1 VPDRTQPLDKAAR
14 TLVKAAPKTARGTI
28 LRRLRL
34 AIYKGDR
41 VECPCCGSSFSRF
54 MPGLSHRDTRVCPRC
69 GAQERHRAL
78 WLYMRERTD
87 LFARDQLSI
96 LHWAPEYALQRSLSA
111 LPNAAYVSAD
121 LQGDE
126 ASQHMDMTDVPFK
139 DDAFD
144 LIVCVHVLEH
154 VPDDRQAIREMVRV
168 LKPGGQALLLVP
180 IVLEQ
185 PTLEDPSVVTPE
197 QRKEAYWQEDHV
209 RLYGADFPQR
219 LEEEGFEVT
228 VDRWVRSL
236 DQHTLDRYGLFPLED
251 VYVATKPDP
260 AGGDAARERHPAAE

>member
-1 VPDRTQPLDKAAR
+1 MPDLTQPLDRVARAA
-14 TLVKAAPKTARGTI
+14 VNAVVPKPARRTI

-34 AIYKGDR
+34 AIYRGNR
-41 VECPCCGSSFSRF
+41 VECPCCGAHFSRF

-87 LFARDQLSI
+87 LFARPQLSI
-96 LHWAPEYALQRSLSA
+96 LHWAPEYALQRSLRA

-121 LQGDE
+121 LEGDE
-126 ASQHMDMTDVPFK
+126 AAQHMDMTDVPFK
-139 DDAFD
+139 DGAFD

-154 VPDDRQAIREMVRV
+154 VADDRRAMREMARV
-168 LKPGGQALLLVP
+168 LKPGGTAMLLVP

-185 PTLEDPSVVTPE
+185 PTRENDPAVVTPE
-197 QRKEAYWQEDHV
+197 QRKAAYWQEDHV
-209 RLYGADFPQR
+209 RLYGADFPAR
-219 LEEEGFEVT
+219 LEEEGFDVT

-236 DQHTLDRYGLFPLED
+236 DQATLERHGLFPLED
-251 VYVATKPDP
+251 VYVARK
-260 AGGDAARERHPAAE
+260 PAATASG